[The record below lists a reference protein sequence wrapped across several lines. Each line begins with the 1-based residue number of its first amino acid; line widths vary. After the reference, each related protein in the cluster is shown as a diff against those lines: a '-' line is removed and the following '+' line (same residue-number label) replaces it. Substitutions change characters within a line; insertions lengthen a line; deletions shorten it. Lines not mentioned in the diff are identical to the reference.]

1 MGYRRK
7 ETTALILLF
16 LVVFILSLVAMCS
29 AAVVVIIIC
38 KIFSISN
45 IIQGIAI
52 VVIVNSLI
60 MTTTLI
66 GRELVERQK

>member
-1 MGYRRK
+1 MNYRKK

-16 LVVFILSLVAMCS
+16 LVVFILSLVAMS
-29 AAVVVIIIC
+29 SSAVVVIIIC
-38 KIFSISN
+38 KIFNISN

-52 VVIVNSLI
+52 VVVINSLI

-66 GRELVERQK
+66 GRELVER

>member
-1 MGYRRK
+1 MSYRKK
-7 ETTALILLF
+7 ETTTLILLF
-16 LVVFILSLVAMCS
+16 LVVFILSLVAMS
-29 AAVVVIIIC
+29 SSAVVVIIIC

-66 GRELVERQK
+66 GRELVER

>member
-1 MGYRRK
+1 MSYRRK

-16 LVVFILSLVAMCS
+16 FIVFVLSLVAMSS

-45 IIQGIAI
+45 IIQGVAI
-52 VVIVNSLI
+52 VVVVNSLI
-60 MTTTLI
+60 MTATLI
-66 GRELVERQK
+66 GRELVER